1 MSVNFLEK
9 KPRSLLHDAADMS
22 IEGIS
27 GKVLLVGRDVEEA
40 LPWQGGVFH
49 SGKPPVQWQSTR
61 MFLAP
66 SSGDRLKGATPV
78 HNLSKKQRK
87 KFTMPRKRCSCLMS

>member
-9 KPRSLLHDAADMS
+9 KLRSLLHDAADMS
-22 IEGIS
+22 IGGIS
-27 GKVLLVGRDVEEA
+27 GKVLLVGRDDEEA
-40 LPWQGGVFH
+40 LPRPGGVLH
-49 SGKPPVQWQSTR
+49 SGKPPVPRLSTP

-78 HNLSKKQRK
+78 HNLKKKQR
-87 KFTMPRKRCSCLMS
+87 